1 MSAIACT
8 TRFFRG
14 THTSRNAAAPARL
27 AATTLALLA
36 AVWLL
41 AVPAS
46 AQTADLFFSEYVE
59 GSSNNKALEIY
70 NGTGATIDLA
80 AGNYVI
86 LQYSNGS
93 TSGTTIALT
102 GTVASGD
109 VYILAHSSAN
119 ATILAQADQT
129 TGIGLFNGNDAL
141 ELRKGG
147 AGGTVLD
154 VIGQIGFDPGTEWG
168 TGLTSTANNTLRR
181 MASVCAG
188 DPDGSNAFD
197 PSVEWDGYAQDTF
210 DGLGSHT
217 ATCNS
222 PKINE
227 FSASTTGTDVEFVEI
242 FAIPN
247 TDYSHLTI
255 LEIEGDSG
263 TSAGTIDEVIPVG
276 TTDASGFWLAS
287 LAANALENGTI
298 TLLLVEDFTGS
309 AGNDLD
315 TDNDGVFDSTP
326 WTQILD
332 AVAVHDGGASD
343 LMYGVPVLGVSYDG
357 LPFAPGGASRIP
369 DGADT
374 DTAADW
380 VRNDFDL
387 AGITGYTGSP
397 VFGEAFNT
405 PGAVNAAVPRPPV
418 INEFSASTTGTDV
431 EFVEIFGAPNY
442 DYSALTVLEIE
453 GDSGNVGVVDEVI
466 AVGTTDANGF
476 YLANLAANSLENGT
490 LTLLLVEGF
499 TGALGNDLDTNDDG
513 VFDTA
518 PWTQIVDAVAVNDG
532 GAGDRTYGV
541 PSLGVAYDGLPFA
554 PGGASRIPDGTD
566 TDTAADWVRNDFDLA
581 GITGYTG
588 TPVEG
593 EAYNT
598 PGATN
603 RRVQYMVI
611 NEIHADPDAT
621 AGDANGDGTVNTSQD
636 EFVEIV
642 NTSLSDKDLS
652 GWTLSDATGVR
663 HVFPAGTTVAAGCA
677 IVVFGGGTPM
687 GLFGGAE
694 VQIASTGALGLNND
708 GDTVTLT
715 DTTAVEQAVATYGA
729 DGGDNQS
736 LTRDPDITG
745 TTWVKHTVA
754 TGSGGARFSPGTPIA
769 GGTFAGCVIVIPE
782 YTIAQ
787 IQGNGLTSPY
797 LYDLVMTRG
806 NIVTALDTNGFFIQT
821 PDGSDDGDDD
831 TSEGIFVFT
840 LTAPTGVA
848 VGDNVDVQGVVTE
861 YYDFT
866 EIGTPSLAPLV
877 TVNSSG
883 NSLPATVVLDGAT
896 PVGTQP
902 WPAIELERY
911 ESMLVEVTGARA
923 TSPTDQYG
931 DVTMTSGPNLKF
943 REPGI
948 EYPGL
953 VGQPVYD
960 SNPEV
965 FDLDPNGL
973 TLPEAE
979 VFGGATFDAVGPL
992 GYSFGDYQIL
1002 PVTLTLTNPALPRAV
1017 RDRNPGEFTVATQ
1030 NFYRIYDTVD
1040 DPDKDDDVFSA
1051 QEYADRL
1058 NKASLQ
1064 VRTVLGAPDILGV
1077 QEVENIT
1084 VLDDLATQIA
1094 ADDPTLNYTAVL
1106 EEGWDIG
1113 SIDVGFLV
1121 RDTMTIVNW
1130 YQVQPDDTFD
1140 YGGTTYLLHDRPPL
1154 LLEAYHSAGLMDIPV
1169 SVLVVHN
1176 RSIDDAS
1183 DRVRVKRW
1191 TQAYRISQFVQ
1202 QYQTTYPD
1210 IPLVVVGDFNSF
1222 EFTSGYVDP
1231 LGQITG
1237 SPDPLGAMYPATDE
1251 VDPDLTNQIFNL
1263 PAEERY
1269 TYHFD
1274 GDAQALDHILTS
1286 ASAAPLVVE
1295 MQAGRGNTDVPRD
1308 YLDDPNT
1315 PLFCSDHDGLVL
1327 YLRTAAV
1334 GDWVWNDLDQ
1344 DGVQDVGESG
1354 VAGVWVSLY
1363 TAADEFLASV
1373 QTDDKGEYY
1382 FDGLLP
1388 GDYYLIFDAPD
1399 GYVLTLADQ
1408 GGDDATDS
1416 DADQSTG
1423 YTAVF
1428 TLTAGEE
1435 NKTLDAGLIEVF
1447 TITATADPGGTID
1460 PIGDVVVWIHAD
1472 QTFTITAD
1480 AGNTIRDVLVD
1491 DVSQGSIATYTFYDV
1506 TADHTIE
1513 AVFNRPPVAV
1523 DDGYTAFEDNT
1534 LSVTAVSGLLA
1545 NDSDPDGDPLT
1556 AAAVTLPAN
1565 GTLALQPDGS
1575 FDYMPNP
1582 GYNGS
1587 DSFTYQASDGE
1598 LVSTPA
1604 TVTITVKPV
1613 NDPPVA
1619 ANLSLTTVVDM
1630 PVSATL
1636 PGVDPDGDA
1645 LVFHIVTEPSL
1656 GVLSGFDPNTGAFTY
1671 VPNPFVTGE
1680 DTFTFTV
1687 SDGEFTSAPAT
1698 VTVTILPLLYQTFA
1712 AHVVANDEWFTTM
1725 WVTNAGDTPT
1735 PVFAHA
1741 FGADG
1746 HLLEAVALGDLS
1758 PQATLAVNAGDIFGE
1773 AAMAGDAWV
1782 RIGTQAPALG
1792 MLAFGTSDHQTYS
1805 AMPMFDWAAYELV
1818 FPYVYISDI
1827 WFTGVTLINVG
1838 PTEADVILEA
1848 VSENGEILGQADV
1861 AIPSRGKYVR
1871 MVDQIFTVDDP
1882 NAIRFIR
1889 VTATSP
1895 LIGFELFGTS
1905 LGQGVAGLPAF
1916 AEEAVDVSG
1925 KVRAAADDDP
1935 AEGLGVMSVPPG
1947 FWGWGLSG
1955 DSIQLDWDP
1964 NPAGEGVLYYNVY
1977 DKDDIYTTLLGSTE
1991 ETRFT
1996 VTGLQPETCY
2006 RYQVRAVNA
2015 EGLESLDTKWLVVCT
2030 LAEGQ
2035 TDYAYRIFYN
2045 EVPDPAAYMT
2055 GMTVS
2060 NLGDVPATVQITL
2073 YDAAGAALWQEAWDV
2088 QSLEQITRELP
2099 AMVGG
2104 SVPPGTAYLKAG
2116 ADSPIL
2122 GFELFHNLLDK
2133 ADTFRVDCVA
2143 GTDRG
2148 SQQVAFPMVRG
2159 GADWSTSLRIT
2170 DLAGSDQ
2177 ELTVEAF
2184 AASGALVGYWTAPL
2198 AAHGQLET
2206 TLEAM
2211 FPGHGAAV
2219 VSLKMTATGRINATL
2234 VTVSSDLTRM
2244 AATSGL
2250 PVN

>member
-1 MSAIACT
+1 MSTIAHSA
-8 TRFFRG
+8 RFFRWNF
-14 THTSRNAAAPARL
+14 RRPAAAVRRLLPA
-27 AATTLALLA
+27 LALLA
-36 AVWLL
+36 AFLL
-41 AVPAS
+41 AAAPAQ
-46 AQTADLFFSEYVE
+46 AQTSELFFSEYIE
-59 GSSNNKALEIY
+59 GSSNNKALEIF
-70 NGTGATIDLA
+70 NGTGAAVDLA
-80 AGNYVI
+80 AGQYVI
-86 LQYSNGS
+86 QMYFNGN
-93 TSGTTIALT
+93 TSAGLTITLT
-102 GTVASGD
+102 GTVADGD
-109 VYILAHSSAN
+109 VWVVAHSSADT
-119 ATILAQADQT
+119 TILAQADQT
-129 TGIGLFNGNDAL
+129 NGSGWFNGDDAVV
-141 ELRKGG
+141 LRKGG
-147 AGGTVLD
+147 TSGTIVD
-154 VIGQIGFDPGTEWG
+154 VIGEIGYQPSTEWG
-168 TGLTSTANNTLRR
+168 SGLTSTANNTLRR

-188 DPDGSNAFD
+188 DTDGSNDFD
-197 PSVEWDGYAQDTF
+197 PSAEWDGYATDTF

-217 ATCNS
+217 ADCGA

-242 FAIPN
+242 FAVPN

-276 TTDASGFWLAS
+276 TTDAGGFWLAS
-287 LAANALENGTI
+287 LAANSLENGTI
-298 TLLLVEDFTGS
+298 TLLLVENFTGS

-315 TDNDGVFDSTP
+315 TDDDGVFDSTP

-343 LMYGVPVLGVSYDG
+343 LTYGVPVLGVSYDG

-387 AGITGYTGSP
+387 AGITGYTGTP
-397 VFGEAFNT
+397 VYGEALNT
-405 PGAVNAAVPRPPV
+405 PGATNAAVPRPAV

-431 EFVEIFGAPNY
+431 EYIEILGEPNY
-442 DYSALTVLEIE
+442 DYSALTLLEIE
-453 GDSGNVGVVDEVI
+453 GDFSGTATGTVDEVI
-466 AVGTTDANGF
+466 AVGTTDADGF
-476 YLANLAANSLENGT
+476 WLASLAANALENGT
-490 LTLLLVEGF
+490 LTLLLVENF

-513 VFDTA
+513 VFDST
-518 PWTQIVDAVAVNDG
+518 PWTQVVDAIAVHDG
-532 GAGDRTYGV
+532 GASDLTYGV
-541 PSLGVAYDGLPFA
+541 PALGVSYDGLPFA
-554 PGGASRIPDGTD
+554 PGGASRIPDGAD
-566 TDTAADWVRNDFDLA
+566 TGTAADWVRNDFDLA
-581 GITGYTG
+581 GITGYVG
-588 TPVEG
+588 TPVDG

-603 RRVQYMVI
+603 VKVQTFVI
-611 NEIHADPDAT
+611 NEIHADVAGT
-621 AGDANGDGTVNTSQD
+621 GGDANGDGTVSATQD

-642 NTSLSDKDLS
+642 NTTPSDLDIS
-652 GWTLSDATGVR
+652 GWTLSDGAGVR
-663 HVFPAGTTVAAGCA
+663 HTFPTGTIVTGGCA
-677 IVVFGGGTPM
+677 IVIFGGGTPT
-687 GLFGGAE
+687 GAFGGAV
-694 VQIASTGALGLNND
+694 VQIASTGGLGLNNT
-708 GDTVTLT
+708 GDTITLT
-715 DTTAVEQAVATYGA
+715 DSVPTVRATVAYGA
-729 DGGDNQS
+729 EGDNNQS
-736 LTRDPDITG
+736 LTLDPDITG
-745 TTWVKHTVA
+745 SAYVQHSVA
-754 TGSGGARFSPGTPIA
+754 TGSGGALFSPGTRID
-769 GGTFAGCVIVIPE
+769 GSQFAGCALE
-782 YTIAQ
+782 LTIAQ
-787 IQGNGLTSPY
+787 IQGDGLASPY
-797 LYDLVMTRG
+797 VGSTVVTNG

-821 PDGSDDGDDD
+821 PDGADDGDPD
-831 TSEGIFVFT
+831 TSEGIFVYT
-840 LTAPTGVA
+840 NSAPTVA
-848 VGDNVDVQGVVTE
+848 VGDEVDVRGTVSE

-866 EIGTPSLAPLV
+866 EITSPTVGVVSTGNTVPAP
-877 TVNSSG
+877 
-883 NSLPATVVLDGAT
+883 VVLDGAT

-923 TSPTDQYG
+923 TSASDQYG
-931 DVTMTSGPNLKF
+931 DVTITAATERTF
-943 REPGI
+943 REPGT
-948 EYPGL
+948 EYPTDLGGGL
-953 VGQPVYD
+953 PVFD
-960 SNPEV
+960 TNPEI

-973 TLPEAE
+973 LLPELE

-992 GYSFGDYQIL
+992 AYSFGDYQIW
-1002 PVTLTLTNPALPRAV
+1002 PTELTLTNPTLPRSV
-1017 RDRNPGEFTVATQ
+1017 RPRAPGEFTVATQ

-1040 DPDKDDDVFSA
+1040 DPDKDDDVFTA

-1064 VRTVLGAPDILGV
+1064 VRTVLGAPDILGI

-1084 VLDDLATQIA
+1084 VLEDLAAKIV

-1130 YQVQPDDTFD
+1130 YQVQADEEFEYPV
-1140 YGGTTYLLHDRPPL
+1140 GSGTYDILHDRPPL
-1154 LLEAYHSAGLMDIPV
+1154 LLEAYYSAGAMDIPV

-1176 RSIDDAS
+1176 RSINDAS
-1183 DRVRVKRW
+1183 ERVRLKRW
-1191 TQAYRISQFVQ
+1191 TQAYQISLFVQ
-1202 QYQTTYPD
+1202 SYQETYPD
-1210 IPLVVVGDFNSF
+1210 IPLVVLGDFNAF

-1237 SPDPLGAMYPATDE
+1237 SPDPLGAQLPCTDE
-1251 VDPDLTNQIFNL
+1251 VDPDLTNQIFNM
-1263 PAEERY
+1263 PAGEQY
-1269 TYHFD
+1269 TYIFGD
-1274 GDAQALDHILTS
+1274 DAQALDHILTS

-1295 MQAGRGNTDVPRD
+1295 MQAGRGNADVPRD
-1308 YLDDPNT
+1308 YMDDPNT

-1334 GDWVWNDLDQ
+1334 GDWVWNDLNQ
-1344 DGVQDVGESG
+1344 DGVQDAGESG
-1354 VAGVWVSLY
+1354 VEGVWVSLY

-1408 GGDDATDS
+1408 GGDDTVDS
-1416 DADQSTG
+1416 DADQTTG
-1423 YTAVF
+1423 YTAAF
-1428 TLTAGEE
+1428 TLAAGEE
-1435 NKTLDAGLIEVF
+1435 NITLDAGLIEVF
-1447 TITATADPGGTID
+1447 TITATAGPGGVID
-1460 PIGDVVVWIHAD
+1460 PLGEVVVLIHAD

-1480 AGNTIRDVLVD
+1480 AGNTIRNVLVD
-1491 DVSQGSIATYTFYDV
+1491 GVSQGSIATYTFYDV

-1523 DDGYTAFEDNT
+1523 DDSYSLFEDFP
-1534 LSVTAVSGLLA
+1534 LAVFAGNGVLV

-1556 AAAVTLPAN
+1556 AATVTLPAN
-1565 GTLALQPDGS
+1565 GTLAFQPDGS
-1575 FDYMPNP
+1575 FVYTPNP
-1582 GYNGS
+1582 GFNGD

-1598 LVSTPA
+1598 LVSAPA
-1604 TVTITVKPV
+1604 TVTLRVRPV

-1630 PVSATL
+1630 PVGGVL
-1636 PGVDPDGDA
+1636 PGTDPDGDA
-1645 LVFHIVTEPSL
+1645 LTYHIVTPPSL
-1656 GVLSGFDPNTGAFTY
+1656 GILGGPHPDTGEFVYT
-1671 VPNPFVTGE
+1671 PNPFVTGV
-1680 DTFTFTV
+1680 DTFTFAV

-1698 VTVTILPLLYQTFA
+1698 VTVTILPLLFQTFA

-1725 WVTNAGDTPT
+1725 WVTNAGDATT

-1792 MLAFGTSDHQTYS
+1792 MLAFGTADHQTYS

-1838 PTEADVILEA
+1838 PTGADVILEA
-1848 VSENGEILGQADV
+1848 VSEGGAILDQADV

-1871 MVDQIFTVDDP
+1871 MVDQIFTVNDP

-1916 AEEAVDVSG
+1916 AQEAVDVSG
-1925 KVRAAADDDP
+1925 KVKP
-1935 AEGLGVMSVPPG
+1935 AGKDGPDAVLGEMSVPPG

-1996 VTGLQPETCY
+1996 VTGLQPDKCY
-2006 RYQVRAVNA
+2006 LYQVRAVNA

-2035 TDYAYRIFYN
+2035 IDHAYRIFYN

-2060 NLGDVPATVQITL
+2060 NLGEAPATVQITL
-2073 YDAAGAALWQEAWDV
+2073 YDAAGAALWQEQWDV

-2104 SVPPGTAYLKAG
+2104 SLPPGTAYLKAG
-2116 ADSPIL
+2116 ADSPVL

-2148 SQQVAFPMVRG
+2148 SLQVAFPMVRG
-2159 GADWSTSLRIT
+2159 GADWTTSLRIT

-2206 TLEAM
+2206 TLETM
-2211 FPGHGAAV
+2211 FPGNSAAV

-2244 AATSGL
+2244 AATAGL

>member
-1 MSAIACT
+1 MSAIARS

-14 THTSRNAAAPARL
+14 THTSRNAAAPTRL
-27 AATTLALLA
+27 AAPALALLA

-41 AVPAS
+41 AAPVQ
-46 AQTADLFFSEYVE
+46 AQTADLFFSEYIE

-70 NGTGATIDLA
+70 NGTGAAVDLA
-80 AGNYVI
+80 AGQYVI
-86 LQYSNGS
+86 QMYFNGS
-93 TSGTTIALT
+93 ATAGLTITLT
-102 GTVASGD
+102 GTVADGD
-109 VYILAHSSAN
+109 VWVVAHSSAG

-129 TGIGLFNGNDAL
+129 NGSGWFNGDDAVV
-141 ELRKGG
+141 LRKGG
-147 AGGTVLD
+147 TGGTVVD
-154 VIGQIGFDPGTEWG
+154 AIGQVGTDPGSQWG
-168 TGLTSTANNTLRR
+168 SGLVSTADNTLRR
-181 MASVCAG
+181 MASVCTG
-188 DPDGSNAFD
+188 DTDETDAFD
-197 PSVEWDGYAQDTF
+197 PALEWDGYDTDTF

-217 ATCNS
+217 ADCGA

-242 FAIPN
+242 FAVPN
-247 TDYSHLTI
+247 TDYSNLTI
-255 LEIEGDSG
+255 LEIEGDFSG
-263 TSAGTIDEVIPVG
+263 TATGTVDEVIAVG

-287 LAANALENGTI
+287 LAANSLENGTI

-315 TDNDGVFDSTP
+315 TDDDGVFDSTP

-332 AVAVHDGGASD
+332 AVAVNDGGASD
-343 LMYGVPVLGVSYDG
+343 LTYGVPVLGVSYDG
-357 LPFAPGGASRIP
+357 LPYAPGGASRIP

-387 AGITGYTGSP
+387 AGITGYTGTP
-397 VFGEAFNT
+397 VYGEAINT
-405 PGAVNAAVPRPPV
+405 PGAANAAVPRPAV

-431 EFVEIFGAPNY
+431 EYIEILGEPNY
-442 DYSALTVLEIE
+442 DYSALTLLEIE
-453 GDSGNVGVVDEVI
+453 GDFSGTATGTVDEVI
-466 AVGTTDANGF
+466 AVGTTDASGF
-476 YLANLAANSLENGT
+476 WLASLAANTLENGT
-490 LTLLLVEGF
+490 LTLLLVENF

-513 VFDTA
+513 VFDST
-518 PWTQIVDAVAVNDG
+518 PWTQVVDAIAVHDG
-532 GAGDRTYGV
+532 GASDLTYGV
-541 PSLGVAYDGLPFA
+541 PALGVSYDGLPFA
-554 PGGASRIPDGTD
+554 PGGASRIPDGID
-566 TDTAADWVRNDFDLA
+566 TGTTADWMRNDFDLA
-581 GITGYTG
+581 GITGYVG
-588 TPVEG
+588 TPVDG

-603 RRVQYMVI
+603 MKVQTFVI
-611 NEIHADPDAT
+611 NEIHADVAGT
-621 AGDANGDGTVNTSQD
+621 GGDANGDGTVSATQD

-642 NTSLSDKDLS
+642 NTTPSDQDIS
-652 GWTLSDATGVR
+652 GWTLYDGAGLR
-663 HVFPAGTTVAAGCA
+663 HTFPAGTIVTGGCA
-677 IVVFGGGTPM
+677 IVIFGGGTPT
-687 GLFGGAE
+687 GAFGGAV
-694 VQIASTGALGLNND
+694 VQIASTGTLGLNNT
-708 GDTVTLT
+708 GDTITLT
-715 DTTAVEQAVATYGA
+715 DTVPTVRAAVAYGA
-729 DGGDNQS
+729 EGNNNQS
-736 LTRDPDITG
+736 LTLDPDVTG
-745 TTWVKHTVA
+745 SAYVQHSVA
-754 TGSGGARFSPGTPIA
+754 TGSGGALFSPGTRID
-769 GGTFAGCVIVIPE
+769 GSQFAGCALE
-782 YTIAQ
+782 LTIAQ
-787 IQGNGLTSPY
+787 IQGDGLASPY
-797 LYDLVMTRG
+797 VGNTVVTNG

-821 PDGSDDGDDD
+821 PDGADDGDAD
-831 TSEGIFVFT
+831 TSEGIFVYT
-840 LTAPTGVA
+840 NSAPTVA
-848 VGDNVDVQGVVTE
+848 VGDDVDVRGTVAE

-866 EIGTPSLAPLV
+866 EITSPTVS
-877 TVNSSG
+877 VNSSG
-883 NSLPATVVLDGAT
+883 NTVPLPVTLDATT

-902 WPAIELERY
+902 WPAVELERY

-953 VGQPVYD
+953 VGLPVYD
-960 SNPEV
+960 GNPEI
-965 FDLDPNGL
+965 FDLDPDGL
-973 TLPEAE
+973 TLANVD

-992 GYSFGDYQIL
+992 AYSFGDYQIW
-1002 PVTLTLTNPALPRAV
+1002 PTELTLTNPTLPRAV
-1017 RDRNPGEFTVATQ
+1017 RDRDPGEFTVATQ

-1040 DPDKDDDVFSA
+1040 DPAKDDDVFTA

-1084 VLDDLATQIA
+1084 VLNDLAAKIV

-1130 YQVQPDDTFD
+1130 YQVQRDDTFD
-1140 YGGTTYLLHDRPPL
+1140 YGGTTYILHDRPPL

-1202 QYQTTYPD
+1202 SYQDTYPD
-1210 IPLVVVGDFNSF
+1210 IPLVVLGDFNSF

-1263 PAEERY
+1263 PAGERY
-1269 TYHFD
+1269 TYHYD

-1295 MQAGRGNTDVPRD
+1295 MQAGRGNTDVPRS
-1308 YLDDPNT
+1308 YLSDPNT
-1315 PLFCSDHDGLVL
+1315 PLYCSDHDGLVL
-1327 YLRTAAV
+1327 YLRGASV
-1334 GDWVWNDLDQ
+1334 GDWVWEDLDQ
-1344 DGVQDVGESG
+1344 DGIQDAGEPG
-1354 VAGVWVSLY
+1354 FAGVWVSLY
-1363 TAADEFLASV
+1363 TAADEFVGSV
-1373 QTDDKGEYY
+1373 QTDANGLYR
-1382 FDGLLP
+1382 FDGLWP
-1388 GDYYLIFDAPD
+1388 GDFYLIFEPPAD
-1399 GYVLTLADQ
+1399 YVLTLSDQ
-1408 GGDDATDS
+1408 GADDAFDS
-1416 DADQSTG
+1416 DADPATG
-1423 YTAVF
+1423 LTATF
-1428 TLTAGEE
+1428 TLAHGQQDMTR
-1435 NKTLDAGLIEVF
+1435 DAGLIRVF
-1447 TITATADPGGTID
+1447 IITASAGPGGTID
-1460 PIGDVVVWIHAD
+1460 PVGEVVVLDHAD
-1472 QTFTITAD
+1472 QSFTITAD

-1491 DVSQGSIATYTFYDV
+1491 GVSQGSIAAYTFYDV

-1513 AVFNRPPVAV
+1513 VVFNRPPVAV
-1523 DDGYTAFEDNT
+1523 NDSYSLFEDFP
-1534 LSVTAVSGLLA
+1534 LSVFAGNGVLV

-1556 AAAVTLPAN
+1556 AATVTLPAN
-1565 GTLALQPDGS
+1565 GTLAFQPDGS
-1575 FDYMPNP
+1575 FVYTPNP
-1582 GYNGS
+1582 GFNGE

-1598 LVSTPA
+1598 LVSAPA
-1604 TVTITVKPV
+1604 TVILTVRPV

-1619 ANLSLTTVVDM
+1619 ADLALTTFVDT
-1630 PVSATL
+1630 PVGATL
-1636 PGVDPDGDA
+1636 SGADPDGDA
-1645 LVFHIVTEPSL
+1645 LSYHIVTLPSL
-1656 GVLSGFDPNTGAFTY
+1656 GILGGPHPTTGEFVYT
-1671 VPNPFVTGE
+1671 PDPFVTGT
-1680 DTFTFTV
+1680 DTFTFAV
-1687 SDGEFTSAPAT
+1687 SDGEFMSAPAT

-1712 AHVVANDEWFTTM
+1712 AHVVANDEWFTTL
-1725 WVTNAGDTPT
+1725 WVTNAGDAPT

-1746 HLLEAVALGDLS
+1746 RLLEAVALGDLP
-1758 PQATLAVNAGDIFGE
+1758 PQATLTVNAGDIFGE

-1782 RIGTQAPALG
+1782 RIGTNAPALG
-1792 MLAFGTSDHQTYS
+1792 MLAFGTADLQTYS
-1805 AMPMFDWAAYELV
+1805 AMPMFDWAAHELV

-1827 WFTGVTLINVG
+1827 WFTGVTLINVS
-1838 PTEADVILEA
+1838 PMEADVVLEA
-1848 VSENGEILGQADV
+1848 VSEAGEILGQADV
-1861 AIPSRGKYVR
+1861 TIPSRGKYVR
-1871 MVDQIFTVDDP
+1871 MVDQIFTVNDP

-1916 AEEAVDVSG
+1916 AEEAIDVSG
-1925 KVRAAADDDP
+1925 KVKP
-1935 AEGLGVMSVPPG
+1935 AGKAGPDAVLGEMSVPPG

-1964 NPAGEGVLYYNVY
+1964 NPAGEGVLFYNVY

-1996 VTGLQPETCY
+1996 VTGLQPDKCY
-2006 RYQVRAVNA
+2006 LFQVRAVNA

-2030 LAEGQ
+2030 LAEGE
-2035 TDYAYRIFYN
+2035 TDYAYRMFYN

-2060 NLGDVPATVQITL
+2060 NLGDAPATVQITL
-2073 YDAAGAALWQEAWDV
+2073 YDAAGAALWQEQWEV

-2099 AMVGG
+2099 AMLGG
-2104 SVPPGTAYLKAG
+2104 SVPPGTAYLKAAG
-2116 ADSPIL
+2116 DSPIL

-2148 SQQVAFPMVRG
+2148 GLQVAFPMVRG
-2159 GADWSTSLRIT
+2159 GADWTTSLRIT

-2184 AASGALVGYWTAPL
+2184 AASGALVGYWTSPL

-2206 TLEAM
+2206 SLEAM

-2219 VSLKMTATGRINATL
+2219 VSLKVSATGRINATL

-2244 AATSGL
+2244 AAAAGL
-2250 PVN
+2250 PVD